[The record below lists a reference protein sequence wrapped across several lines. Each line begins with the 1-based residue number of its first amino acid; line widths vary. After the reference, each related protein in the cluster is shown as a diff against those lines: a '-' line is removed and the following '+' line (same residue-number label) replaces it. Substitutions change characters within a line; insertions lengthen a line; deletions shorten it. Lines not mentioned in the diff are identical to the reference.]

1 MAKQNFVHLHF
12 HTSYSFLDGYNP
24 VKKAVARLKELGFS
38 SCAITDHGTL
48 AGCWEFQE
56 ECLKQGIKPLLGNEL
71 YFTLDTSELTKPLD
85 KRREEAMQ
93 RAVAAGALPEEHSKM
108 TKKAI
113 TEAIEPYKYDTK
125 DYHILF
131 IAKNQKGWHNLIKL
145 SSEASRIGTFN
156 GRPHVDFNLIE
167 KYHEDLICTTAC
179 IASYPSYQIQQGN
192 YEQADWYLNKMR
204 AIFQDDFYLEIQPLA
219 IYKQHVTNLYYMEYA
234 KKNNVK
240 TIATNDVHWTNED
253 DADDHDTLLCV
264 GLKTW
269 KTNPNRMRYS
279 PEFWIK
285 TEEEIKHSFL
295 EQDSHMSSNTEKYP
309 DIEEVP
315 LLEYD
320 SEEYRAYAHQAIEET
335 TRLAKKVSQDIKLH
349 PDRILFP
356 KFDTPHGLNEE
367 QLFNM
372 KAWRGLYKY
381 LSQHKELDRNKY
393 EHRLAEELRIIN
405 KKGYANYFLVVQEY
419 VQWSNDNGVPTGP
432 GRGSAAGSL
441 ALFCLGVTKN
451 VDPIKYNLLFSRFM
465 TEEREASPDID
476 TDLSWD
482 GRDRTIQHLSDKY
495 GEAQVAHVGTFSYL
509 GVKSSIKDVCRAL
522 NYRPEQSDAITKEI
536 DKLTEG
542 DPAFTF
548 AKADAWKEE
557 NPQKW
562 ELWNKLESQHQQA
575 FSLCRKFEGIP
586 RQFGVHASAIMI
598 MPSPVTDWIPCRYV
612 DGVGAVTLYNGDQVA
627 YCAEKYD
634 CLGLKTITILN
645 KTINLINPRWT
656 MEDLYEKADIHD
668 ASIYKYI
675 QSCQTDA
682 IFQLSSDMMKGLI
695 KDIKPT
701 TFEDLSAINALGRPG
716 PLGSG
721 QNKKYS
727 DVKNKDKKPEY
738 PIRDCE
744 DILDRTFGAPVY
756 QEQIMNISK
765 KVSGFSDGQADIIS
779 RRIMCKKIVKEFPMM
794 KRCHIYGKRNIE
806 GPPGWEED
814 DNAPW
819 YDPEG
824 KFGGEIPGALAN
836 GYTKGEM
843 EAYFDSIV
851 NFTQYAFNFS
861 HALCYAYIGYLCA
874 WLKYYYPSQFMA
886 AALTMASEDD
896 KKELLPVLRE
906 MDISVL
912 PPDINR
918 SNKDY
923 TPIDDKTI
931 LYGLGAV
938 KGISDSTL
946 PAILENRP
954 YKSIEDAAERL
965 SKQEL
970 KKNVAENLIK
980 AGAFS
985 FEDENRQNILNKFY
999 VARKQKVKVNGK
1011 NVDLI
1016 LDEEYNDSVIM
1027 RYEEE
1032 SMGTHVTVF
1041 DWYEGLENGAPAQI
1055 EQATII
1061 RVQEHTDKKGGLM
1074 AFVNFEKDGVK
1085 FEGVIFASK
1094 YKFLH
1099 FKFYEREGSKIDL
1112 FGKKMKNSFIID
1124 DAR

>member
-1 MAKQNFVHLHF
+1 MTKQNFVHLHF

-24 VKKAVARLKELGFS
+24 VKKAVSRLKELGFS

-56 ECLKQGIKPLLGNEL
+56 ECLKQRIKPLLGNEL

-85 KRREEAMQ
+85 KRREEAIQ
-93 RAVAAGALPEEHSKM
+93 RAVVSGALPEEHSKM

-131 IAKNQKGWHNLIKL
+131 IAKDQNGWHNLIKL

-156 GRPHVDFNLIE
+156 GRPHVDFDLIE
-167 KYHEDLICTTAC
+167 KYHEGLICTTAC
-179 IASYPSYQIQQGN
+179 IASYPSYQIQQNN
-192 YEQADWYLNKMR
+192 YKQANWYLDKMR
-204 AIFQDDFYLEIQPLA
+204 AIFEDDFYLEIQPLA
-219 IYKQHVTNLYYMEYA
+219 IYKQHVTNLYYMDYA

-285 TEEEIKHSFL
+285 TEKEVKHSFL

-320 SEEYRAYAHQAIEET
+320 SEEYQAYTLQAIEET
-335 TRLAKKVSQDIKLH
+335 TRLAEKVSQDIKMH
-349 PDRILFP
+349 PDKPIFPRI
-356 KFDTPHGLNEE
+356 KSTDGLTSS
-367 QLFNM
+367 QLLEM
-372 KAWRGLYKY
+372 KAWKGLYKY
-381 LSQHKELDRNKY
+381 LSKHKELNRKEY
-393 EHRLAEELRIIN
+393 EHRLAEELFVICS
-405 KKGYANYFLVVQEY
+405 KGFADYFLVVQEY
-419 VQWSNDNGVPTGP
+419 NQWADDNNIPTGS

-451 VDPIKYNLLFSRFM
+451 IDPIKYDLLFSRFM
-465 TEEREASPDID
+465 TKERTSNPDID
-476 TDLSWD
+476 LDYGYI
-482 GRDRTIQHLSDKY
+482 GRANVIQHIKDYY
-495 GEAQVAHVGTFSYL
+495 GESNTAHIGTFSYL

-548 AKADAWKEE
+548 TKADAWKEE

-562 ELWNKLESQHQQA
+562 ELWNKLEQQHQQA

-586 RQFGVHASAIMI
+586 RQFGVHASGILAAPIPI
-598 MPSPVTDWIPCRYV
+598 TDWVPCRYIE
-612 DGVGAVTLYNGDQVA
+612 GMAVTMYDGHNIEQVFV
-627 YCAEKYD
+627 KLD
-634 CLGLKTITILN
+634 VLGLRNLDIIQKTLENIGEGWSL
-645 KTINLINPRWT
+645 
-656 MEDLYEKADIHD
+656 EDLYNKIDVEDP
-668 ASIYKYI
+668 SVYKYI
-675 QSCQTDA
+675 SSGQTDA
-682 IFQLSSDMMKGLI
+682 VFQLSSDMMKGLI
-695 KDIKPT
+695 KDIKPNK
-701 TFEDLSAINALGRPG
+701 FADIIALNGLARPG
-716 PLGSG
+716 PISCGMAS
-721 QNKKYS
+721 QYANI
-727 DVKNKDKKPEY
+727 KNKGAKPQY
-738 PIRDCE
+738 PIRGVE
-744 DILDRTFGAPVY
+744 DLLERTRGLIIF
-756 QEQIMNISK
+756 QENLMHISK
-765 KVSGFSDGQADIIS
+765 RIAGFSDGQADLITRKTIA
-779 RRIMCKKIVKEFPMM
+779 KKIKSMFPMM
-794 KRCHIYGKRNIE
+794 IRCHIYGKKNIE
-806 GPPGWEED
+806 GPTGWEKD
-814 DNAPW
+814 DKAPW
-819 YDPEG
+819 YDPKGEY
-824 KFGGEIPGALAN
+824 GGEIPGALAL
-836 GYTKGEM
+836 GYSEEEVHK
-843 EAYFDSIV
+843 YFDTIASYADYCF
-851 NFTQYAFNFS
+851 NQSHSATYSFTSFAT
-861 HALCYAYIGYLCA
+861 A

-906 MDISVL
+906 MGIAVL

-999 VARKQKVKVNGK
+999 AARKQKIKVDGK
-1011 NVDLI
+1011 NVDLV
-1016 LDEEYNDSVIM
+1016 LNEEYNDSVIM

-1041 DWYEGLENGAPAQI
+1041 DWYEGLENGVPTQI
-1055 EQATII
+1055 EQATITK
-1061 RVQEHTDKKGGLM
+1061 VQEHTDKKGGLM
-1074 AFVNFEKDGVK
+1074 AFVTLEKDGVK

-1099 FKFYEREGSKIDL
+1099 FKFHEREGSKIDL
-1112 FGKKMKNSFIID
+1112 FGKKTKNSFIID

>member
-1 MAKQNFVHLHF
+1 MSKQNFVHLHF

-24 VKKAVARLKELGFS
+24 VKKAVSRLKELGFE

-71 YFTLDTSELTKPLD
+71 YFTLDTSELTKPLEE
-85 KRREEAMQ
+85 RREEAIA

-131 IAKNQKGWHNLIKL
+131 IAKNQNGWHNLIKL

-192 YEQADWYLNKMR
+192 YEQANWYLDKIR
-204 AIFQDDFYLEIQPLA
+204 TIFRDDFYLEIQPLS
-219 IYKQHVTNLYYMEYA
+219 IYKQHITNLYYMEYA
-234 KKNNVK
+234 KKHNVK
-240 TIATNDVHWTNED
+240 TVATNDVHWTNEE

-285 TEEEIKHSFL
+285 THEEMVHSFT
-295 EQDSHMSSNTEKYP
+295 EQDRYMSLNKEMYP
-309 DIEEVP
+309 DMEEVP
-315 LLEYD
+315 LLKYDNKEYQTYF
-320 SEEYRAYAHQAIEET
+320 SQAIKET
-335 TRLAKKVSQDIKLH
+335 TKLAEKVTQDIKLH
-349 PDRILFP
+349 PDNVLFP
-356 KFDTPHGLNEE
+356 KTNPLGNLTSEE
-367 QLFNM
+367 TLEM
-372 KAWRGLYKY
+372 KAWKGLYKY
-381 LSQHKELDRNKY
+381 LKSNPKLNKKIY
-393 EHRLAEELRIIN
+393 EHRLADELSIICS
-405 KKGYANYFLVVQEY
+405 KGFADYFLVVQEY
-419 VQWSNDNGVPTGP
+419 VQWAADNNILVGP

-451 VDPIKYNLLFSRFM
+451 IDPIEHNLLFSRFM
-465 TEEREASPDID
+465 TKERTALPDV
-476 TDLSWD
+476 DLD
-482 GRDRTIQHLSDKY
+482 FEYFGRKFIIEHLEGYYKK
-495 GEAQVAHVGTFSYL
+495 ENVAHIGTFSYL

-542 DPAFTF
+542 DPSFTF

-557 NPQKW
+557 NPKKW
-562 ELWNKLESQHQQA
+562 ELWNKLEQQHKKA

-586 RQFGVHASAIMI
+586 RQFGVHASGILC
-598 MPSPVTDWIPCRYV
+598 MPEEVTNWIPCRYI
-612 DGVGAVTLYNGDQVA
+612 DGQAVTLFDGHQV
-627 YCAEKYD
+627 EKISPKLD
-634 CLGLKTITILN
+634 ILGLRNLDTIKKTLENIGQG
-645 KTINLINPRWT
+645 WT
-656 MEDLYEKADIHD
+656 EEDLYKKVDIKD
-668 ASIYKYI
+668 PSIYKYI
-675 QSCQTDA
+675 RTGQTDSV
-682 IFQLSSDMMKGLI
+682 FQLSSDTMKNLI
-695 KDIKPT
+695 KEIKPEK
-701 TFEDLSAINALGRPG
+701 FDDIVAINGLCRPG
-716 PLGSG
+716 PLSASF
-721 QNKKYS
+721 NVTYS
-727 DVKNKDKKPEY
+727 DVKNKGKKPNY
-738 PIRDCE
+738 PIRGCD
-744 DILDRTFGAPVY
+744 DILDKTYSVIIF
-756 QEQIMNISK
+756 QEALMAISK
-765 KVSGFSDGQADIIS
+765 RIAGFSDGQADLIT
-779 RRIMCKKIVKEFPMM
+779 RRITAKKLKALFPMM
-794 KRCHIYGKRNIE
+794 IRCHIYGKKNIE

-814 DNAPW
+814 DKAPW
-819 YDPEG
+819 YDPKG
-824 KFGGEIPGALAN
+824 DYGREIPGALSK
-836 GYTKGEM
+836 GYTEKEVLD
-843 EAYFDSIV
+843 YFQTIEGFS
-851 NFTQYAFNFS
+851 QYCFNKS
-861 HALCYAYIGYLCA
+861 HSATYSYISFITA

-906 MDISVL
+906 MGISIL

-938 KGISDSTL
+938 KCISDSTL

-954 YKSIEDAAERL
+954 YKSIEDATERL
-965 SKQEL
+965 SKKDF

-999 VARKQKVKVNGK
+999 AVRKQKIKIDGQ

-1016 LDEEYNDSVIM
+1016 LNEEYNDSVIM
-1027 RYEEE
+1027 KYEEE

-1041 DWYEGLENGAPAQI
+1041 DWYEELENGAPAQI
-1055 EQATII
+1055 EKATII

-1074 AFVNFEKDGVK
+1074 AFVALEKDGVK

-1099 FKFYEREGSKIDL
+1099 FKFHEREGSKIDL
-1112 FGKKMKNSFIID
+1112 FGKKTKNSFIVD
-1124 DAR
+1124 DAQ

>member
-1 MAKQNFVHLHF
+1 MAKQNFTHLHF

-71 YFTLDTSELTKPLD
+71 YFTLDTSELTKPLEE
-85 KRREEAMQ
+85 RREEAIA
-93 RAVAAGALPEEHSKM
+93 RAVAAGALPEEHPKM

-113 TEAIEPYKYDTK
+113 TEAIEPFKYDTK

-131 IAKNQKGWHNLIKL
+131 IAKNQKGWHSLIKL

-156 GRPHVDFNLIE
+156 GRPHVDFDLIE
-167 KYHEDLICTTAC
+167 KYHEGLICTTAC
-179 IASYPSYQIQQGN
+179 IASYPSYQVQQGN
-192 YEQADWYLNKMR
+192 YGQANWYLDKMR
-204 AIFQDDFYLEIQPLA
+204 AIFQDDFYLEIQPLS
-219 IYKQHVTNLYYMEYA
+219 IYKQHITNLYYMEYA
-234 KKNNVK
+234 KMNNVK
-240 TIATNDVHWTNED
+240 TVATNDVHWTNEE

-269 KTNPNRMRYS
+269 KTNPKRMRYS

-285 TEEEIKHSFL
+285 THEEMVRSFT
-295 EQDSHMSSNTEKYP
+295 EQDKYMSLNKEMYP

-315 LLEYD
+315 TLEYD
-320 SEEYRAYAHQAIEET
+320 NKEYQDYFSQAIEET
-335 TRLAKKVSQDIKLH
+335 IRLSEKVTQDIKLH
-349 PDRILFP
+349 PDNPILP
-356 KFDTPHGLNEE
+356 KTKTIGNLTSEE
-367 QLFNM
+367 VLHM
-372 KAWRGLYKY
+372 KAWQGLYKY
-381 LSQHKELDRNKY
+381 LKANPQLNRSKY
-393 EHRLAEELRIIN
+393 EHRLANELSVICP
-405 KKGYANYFLVVQEY
+405 KGFADYFLVVQEY
-419 VQWSNDNGVPTGP
+419 VQWANDHDIPTGP

-451 VDPIKYNLLFSRFM
+451 IDPIKYDLWFSRFM
-465 TEEREASPDID
+465 TKERTALPDID
-476 TDLSWD
+476 EDFLYE
-482 GRDRTIQHLSDKY
+482 GRGRVIEHLEDYY
-495 GEAQVAHVGTFSYL
+495 GKENVAHIGTFSYL

-522 NYRPEQSDAITKEI
+522 NYRPEQSDAITKEV

-542 DPAFTF
+542 DPSFTF

-562 ELWNKLESQHQQA
+562 ELWNKLEQQHKRA

-586 RQFGVHASAIMI
+586 RQFGVHASGILAA
-598 MPSPVTDWIPCRYV
+598 PVPITDWAPCRYI
-612 DGVGAVTLYNGDQVA
+612 DGMAVTMYDGHNI
-627 YCAEKYD
+627 EKIFCKLD
-634 CLGLKTITILN
+634 ILGLKNIDIIK
-645 KTINLINPRWT
+645 KTLENIGQGWT
-656 MEDLYEKADIHD
+656 MEDLYKKVDVSD
-668 ASIYKYI
+668 PSVYKYI
-675 QSCQTDA
+675 RSGQTDA
-682 IFQLSSDMMKGLI
+682 VFQLSSDTMKGLI
-695 KDIKPT
+695 KEIKPNE
-701 TFEDLSAINALGRPG
+701 FEDLSIINATARPG
-716 PLGSG
+716 PLSAHMP
-721 QNKKYS
+721 QMYA
-727 DVKNKDKKPEY
+727 DVKNKGAKITY
-738 PIRDCE
+738 PIRGCE
-744 DILDRTFGAPVY
+744 DILDKTNGIIAY
-756 QEQIMNISK
+756 QESLMAISK
-765 KVSGFSDGQADIIS
+765 RIAGFSDGQADILT
-779 RRIMCKKIVKEFPMM
+779 RKACAKKDKELYPIML
-794 KRCHIYGKRNIE
+794 RCHMGGKKNCV
-806 GPPGWEED
+806 GPEGWEND
-814 DNAPW
+814 PTAPY

-824 KFGGEIPGALAN
+824 KYGDEIPGALAK
-836 GYTKGEM
+836 GYTQKEIEDYFHSI
-843 EAYFDSIV
+843 EAYSS
-851 NFTQYAFNFS
+851 YAFNAAHSFS
-861 HALCYAYIGYLCA
+861 YSYLSYLTA

-896 KKELLPVLRE
+896 KKELLPILRE
-906 MDISVL
+906 IGISVL
-912 PPDINR
+912 PPDINS

-938 KGISDSTL
+938 KGVSDSTL

-965 SKQEL
+965 SKKDF

-999 VARKQKVKVNGK
+999 AARKQKVKVAGQ
-1011 NVDLI
+1011 NVDLM
-1016 LDEEYNDSVIM
+1016 LNEEYNDSVIM

-1032 SMGTHVTVF
+1032 SMGTHVTMF

-1061 RVQEHTDKKGGLM
+1061 RVREHTDKKGGLM
-1074 AFVNFEKDGVK
+1074 AFVTFEKDGVK

-1099 FKFYEREGSKIDL
+1099 FKFHEREGSKIDL
-1112 FGKKMKNSFIID
+1112 FGKKAKNSFIVD
-1124 DAR
+1124 DAQ

>member
-24 VKKAVARLKELGFS
+24 VKKAVNRLKELGFE

-71 YFTLDTSELTKPLD
+71 YFTLDTSELTKPLEE
-85 KRREEAMQ
+85 RREEAIA
-93 RAVAAGALPEEHSKM
+93 RAVAAGALPKEHSKM
-108 TKKAI
+108 TKKAV

-131 IAKNQKGWHNLIKL
+131 IAKNQNGWHNLIKL

-179 IASYPSYQIQQGN
+179 IASYPSYQIQQNN
-192 YEQADWYLNKMR
+192 YEQANWYLDKMR
-204 AIFQDDFYLEIQPLA
+204 AIFQDDFYLEIQPLS
-219 IYKQHVTNLYYMEYA
+219 IYKQHITNLYYMEYA
-234 KKNNVK
+234 KKHNVK
-240 TIATNDVHWTNED
+240 TVATNDVHWTNKE

-285 TEEEIKHSFL
+285 TYEEMVHSFN
-295 EQDSHMSSNTEKYP
+295 EQDKYMSLNKEIYP
-309 DIEEVP
+309 DMKEVP
-315 LLEYD
+315 ILEYD
-320 SEEYRAYAHQAIEET
+320 NKEYQAYFSQAIKET
-335 TRLAKKVSQDIKLH
+335 TKLAEKVIQDIKLH
-349 PDRILFP
+349 PDNVLFP
-356 KFDTPHGLNEE
+356 KTNPLGNLTSEE
-367 QLFNM
+367 TLEM
-372 KAWRGLYKY
+372 KAWKGLYKY
-381 LSQHKELDRNKY
+381 LKSNTLLNKKVY
-393 EHRLAEELRIIN
+393 EHRLADELSIICS
-405 KKGYANYFLVVQEY
+405 KGFADYFLVVQEY
-419 VQWSNDNGVPTGP
+419 VQWATDNDILVGP

-451 VDPIKYNLLFSRFM
+451 IDPIEHNLLFSRFM
-465 TEEREASPDID
+465 TKERTALPDV
-476 TDLSWD
+476 DLD
-482 GRDRTIQHLSDKY
+482 FEYFGRKFIIEHLEDYYKK
-495 GEAQVAHVGTFSYL
+495 ENVAHIGTFSYL

-542 DPAFTF
+542 DPSFTF
-548 AKADAWKEE
+548 AKADTWKEE

-562 ELWNKLESQHQQA
+562 ELWNKLEQQHKKA

-586 RQFGVHASAIMI
+586 RQFGVHASGILC
-598 MPSPVTDWIPCRYV
+598 MPEEVTNWIPCRYI
-612 DGVGAVTLYNGDQVA
+612 DGQAVTLFDGHQV
-627 YCAEKYD
+627 EKVSPKLD
-634 CLGLKTITILN
+634 ILGLRNLDTIKKTLENIGQG
-645 KTINLINPRWT
+645 WT
-656 MEDLYEKADIHD
+656 EEDLYKKVDIKD
-668 ASIYKYI
+668 PAVYKYI
-675 QSCQTDA
+675 RTEQTDSV
-682 IFQLSSDMMKGLI
+682 FQLSSDTMKNLI
-695 KDIKPT
+695 KEIKPEK
-701 TFEDLSAINALGRPG
+701 FDDIVAINGLCRPG
-716 PLGSG
+716 PLSASFDVA
-721 QNKKYS
+721 YS
-727 DVKNKDKKPEY
+727 NVKNKGKKPNY
-738 PIRDCE
+738 PIRGCE
-744 DILDRTFGAPVY
+744 DILDKTYSVVIF
-756 QEQIMNISK
+756 QETLMQISK
-765 KVSGFSDGQADIIS
+765 RIAGFSDGQADLIT
-779 RRIMCKKIVKEFPMM
+779 RRITAKKLKALFPMM
-794 KRCHIYGKRNIE
+794 IRCHIYGKKNIE

-819 YDPEG
+819 YDPKGEY
-824 KFGGEIPGALAN
+824 GGEIPGAISK
-836 GYTKGEM
+836 GYTKEEVLKYFQTIEGFC
-843 EAYFDSIV
+843 AYC
-851 NFTQYAFNFS
+851 FNQS
-861 HALCYAYIGYLCA
+861 HSATYSYISFLTA

-896 KKELLPVLRE
+896 KKELLPILRE
-906 MDISVL
+906 MGISVL

-965 SKQEL
+965 SKKDF

-999 VARKQKVKVNGK
+999 AARKQKVKVDGK

-1016 LDEEYNDSVIM
+1016 LNEEYNDSVIM

-1041 DWYEGLENGAPAQI
+1041 DWYEGLENGASTQI

-1074 AFVNFEKDGVK
+1074 AFVTFEKDSVK

-1099 FKFYEREGSKIDL
+1099 FKFHGREGSKIDL
-1112 FGKKMKNSFIID
+1112 FGKKTKNSFIVD
-1124 DAR
+1124 DAQ